1 MPACPKCGE
10 DNPERARFC
19 WSCGAA
25 LADAAPRAVEER
37 KVVSILF
44 VDLVGFT
51 ARSDR
56 ADPEDVRAT
65 LRPFHSRLKRE
76 IEHFGGTV
84 EKFIGDAVMAV
95 FGAPV
100 AHEDDAERAVRAA
113 LKILDAIEDLNAE
126 QGLELAVRG
135 AVATGEAVVSLDA
148 RPEHGEGIATGD
160 VVNTAA
166 RLQTAAPTGGVVV
179 SEPTFRATRN
189 VILYEELEPVSVKG
203 KADTLPIWRATRP
216 RGRFGVDV
224 ERRADVP
231 FVGREH
237 ELALLQDTYTRAL
250 RESSL
255 QLVTMTGEPG
265 VGKTRLISEFQAF
278 VDAQPEIVWWRQ
290 GRCLPYG
297 EGITYWALGEI
308 VKAHVGILESDSPE
322 TARTK
327 LRTAV
332 EALVEDEADRDWFAT
347 RLAPLAG
354 AQSGEAT
361 ATKDESFAAWQRF
374 LEAVAAERPIVLVI
388 EDLHWGDDALVEFL
402 DHLVDWSTSVP
413 LVLLIAARPELYE
426 RHPGWG
432 GGKRNSVTLSLAPLS
447 DEETARLVAALVGRA
462 VLPAETQAALLE
474 RAGGNPLYAEEFVRL
489 LTERGTSSLDTPL
502 PETVQALIAARLDT
516 LSAERKSLLQNA
528 AVFGKVFWTGAVA
541 AIGELDERSVKEALR
556 ELVRKELV
564 RPARRA
570 SVEGQDEF
578 AFWHALVRDVAYNQI
593 PRAAR
598 IEKHLAAGAWIEQ
611 IAGDRAADHAEILL
625 YHAEQALE
633 LARAAGQADVASL
646 EESVRRFLVLAGE
659 RAMRLDLQTAYN
671 YFQRALALTPPESGE
686 RSSVVEQAASAAWE
700 VGRREEAIALF
711 EEALASHRARGDVQ
725 GTGRML
731 SNLSN
736 LAWLRGRREE
746 ADRILAESI
755 EVLEREPPG
764 PELAVA
770 YMRVAGSHMLSG
782 RSREA
787 VEAADKSIAL
797 AERFGVEVR
806 AAGAY
811 EHRGVG
817 RCELGDLDGLEDLH
831 KGLQISQQHGSGR
844 GTVVAYNNLGH
855 MLWFVEGPRSGLQ
868 AKLEGLE
875 FAARRGVE
883 AWWIEAETIWIN
895 FDLGDWDQVLATA
908 DRLIA
913 RSATMDESQIPGIV
927 PPFQALVLAYRGR
940 AREAAE
946 LPAKFLPVA
955 RRIYDPQV
963 LVPAL
968 AAAATVANANGDGA
982 AARAAIVELE
992 EETRELTDWAR
1003 LLEAVPLLRICV
1015 ELGEVELGERL
1026 LDRPAARGARLE
1038 HALVAGR
1045 AIGEEAR
1052 GQVDEAAA
1060 SYLDAAQRW
1069 RDYELPYEEAHALLG
1084 HWRCTG
1090 DDASLAAARTLF
1102 DRLGAVVA
1110 QAAADEPRAADRA
1123 T

>member
-1 MPACPKCGE
+1 
-10 DNPERARFC
+10 
-19 WSCGAA
+19 
-25 LADAAPRAVEER
+25 
-37 KVVSILF
+37 
-44 VDLVGFT
+44 
-51 ARSDR
+51 
-56 ADPEDVRAT
+56 
-65 LRPFHSRLKRE
+65 
-76 IEHFGGTV
+76 
-84 EKFIGDAVMAV
+84 
-95 FGAPV
+95 
-100 AHEDDAERAVRAA
+100 
-113 LKILDAIEDLNAE
+113 
-126 QGLELAVRG
+126 
-135 AVATGEAVVSLDA
+135 
-148 RPEHGEGIATGD
+148 
-160 VVNTAA
+160 
-166 RLQTAAPTGGVVV
+166 
-179 SEPTFRATRN
+179 
-189 VILYEELEPVSVKG
+189 
-203 KADTLPIWRATRP
+203 
-216 RGRFGVDV
+216 
-224 ERRADVP
+224 
-231 FVGREH
+231 
-237 ELALLQDTYTRAL
+237 
-250 RESSL
+250 
-255 QLVTMTGEPG
+255 
-265 VGKTRLISEFQAF
+265 
-278 VDAQPEIVWWRQ
+278 
-290 GRCLPYG
+290 
-297 EGITYWALGEI
+297 
-308 VKAHVGILESDSPE
+308 
-322 TARTK
+322 
-327 LRTAV
+327 
-332 EALVEDEADRDWFAT
+332 
-347 RLAPLAG
+347 
-354 AQSGEAT
+354 
-361 ATKDESFAAWQRF
+361 
-374 LEAVAAERPIVLVI
+374 
-388 EDLHWGDDALVEFL
+388 
-402 DHLVDWSTSVP
+402 
-413 LVLLIAARPELYE
+413 LLIAARPELYE

-447 DEETARLVAALVGRA
+447 DEETARLVAALVGRS
-462 VLPAETQAALLE
+462 VLPADTQAALLE

-489 LTERGTSSLDTPL
+489 LTERGPSSLDTPL

-528 AVFGKVFWTGAVA
+528 AVLGKVFWTGAVA

-593 PRAAR
+593 PRAGR

-611 IAGDRAADHAEILL
+611 IAGDRAADHSEILL
-625 YHAEQALE
+625 YHAEQAVE
-633 LARAAGQADVASL
+633 LARAAGQSDLASL
-646 EESVRRFLVLAGE
+646 EERVRRFLVLAGE
-659 RAMRLDLQTAYN
+659 RAMRLDAQTAYN
-671 YFQRALALTPPESGE
+671 YFNRALALTPPESGD

-736 LAWLRGRREE
+736 LAWLRGHRDE

-770 YMRVAGSHMLSG
+770 YMRVAGSHMISG

-787 VEAADKSIAL
+787 VEAADKSIEL

-811 EHRGVG
+811 ENRGVG

-831 KGLQISQQHGSGR
+831 KGLQISQQNGR
-844 GTVVAYNNLGH
+844 GRATVVAYNNLGH

-913 RSATMDESQIPGIV
+913 HSATMDESQIPGIV

-940 AREAAE
+940 AREVAE
-946 LPAKFLPVA
+946 LPAEFLPVA

-968 AAAATVANANGDGA
+968 AAAATVASANGDSA

-1045 AIGEEAR
+1045 AIAEEAHGR
-1052 GQVDEAAA
+1052 VEEAAA

-1090 DDASLAAARTLF
+1090 DNASLAAARTLF